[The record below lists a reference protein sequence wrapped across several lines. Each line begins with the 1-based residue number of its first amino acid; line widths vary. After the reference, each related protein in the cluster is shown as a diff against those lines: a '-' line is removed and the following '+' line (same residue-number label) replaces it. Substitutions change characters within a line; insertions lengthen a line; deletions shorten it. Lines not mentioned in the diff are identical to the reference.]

1 MSVITKRQILERIK
15 KGYGNDNYFSVI
27 MESTFMIPGKM
38 RANAI
43 KTNFEGGGIV
53 KGILIALGIRDILCV
68 RPNMWQDQMFKGLDI
83 KTDDTKV
90 KSCAVASRIY
100 GGEWEHTKNKQ
111 KRTGFA
117 DAICMAEYLRMK
129 KAGLTMKEKK
139 RR

>member
-1 MSVITKRQILERIK
+1 MTSYKGENMRIHIGIDLGRNGAVAVLTEDGRILNLFSMPMISDKDIDFGELADKLERIK

-68 RPNMWQDQMFKGLDI
+68 RPNMWQD
-83 KTDDTKV
+83 
-90 KSCAVASRIY
+90 
-100 GGEWEHTKNKQ
+100 
-111 KRTGFA
+111 
-117 DAICMAEYLRMK
+117 
-129 KAGLTMKEKK
+129 
-139 RR
+139 